1 MRWPHVSC
9 RVLAACLAILAA
21 LSTSGC
27 IGGPPEP
34 APEPDWVD
42 MRPSWERLDAIE
54 RWLTTSGASADP
66 VLRLEAE
73 LQLAE
78 GRLDFAQADVAK
90 NPRASVAQRVSA
102 AEEGFQRV
110 LSSSAANSS
119 QRNRA
124 RSGLDRAGRFE
135 VAAAAVAAP
144 RPEALRGLPVIPR
157 SSWRPAPEK
166 TSDMEAA
173 SGRWNTLTVHHTAME
188 GLPEPG
194 PGATEAESAEH
205 LRLLQRA
212 HMNGKGWADVGYEFL
227 IDPEGRIFEGR
238 RLTWVGAHSGRN
250 KSTGQNYNIDNI
262 GISMMGNFSSRPPT
276 QKALAA
282 LQRTLDHFRSVY
294 NIPLSRVN
302 THREWNPTEC
312 PGDRLMDWVVDYRGF
327 GERPAVSGTKP
338 SRSSSRPKSG
348 TKGKIASLY
357 GFPTS
362 DDVAGSAAVV
372 ASDVDETR

>member
-9 RVLAACLAILAA
+9 RVLAACLAVLAA

-34 APEPDWVD
+34 APEPEWVE

-54 RWLTTSGASADP
+54 RWLTSSGASADP

-90 NPRASVAQRVSA
+90 NPRAAVGHRVAA

-110 LSSSAANSS
+110 LSSSAANSA

-124 RSGLDRAGRFE
+124 RSGLDRANRVE
-135 VAAAAVAAP
+135 VDAAAVSAP
-144 RPEALRGLPVIPR
+144 KPEVLRGLSVIPR
-157 SSWRPAPEK
+157 SAWRPAPEN
-166 TSDMEAA
+166 TADMDAA

-188 GLPEPG
+188 SVREPG
-194 PGATEAESAEH
+194 AGASEAESAEH

-212 HMNGKGWADVGYEFL
+212 HMNKGWADVGYEFV

-238 RLTWVGAHSGRN
+238 RLAWVGAHSGRN

-262 GISMMGNFSSRPPT
+262 GISLMGTFTSRAPT
-276 QKALAA
+276 PKALAA

-294 NIPLSRVN
+294 GIPLSRVN
-302 THREWNPTEC
+302 GHREWSSTEC
-312 PGDRLMDWVVDYRGF
+312 PGDRLMDWVENYRGF
-327 GERPAVSGTKP
+327 ATRPAAPATRP
-338 SRSSSRPKSG
+338 SRSSSKPSSG
-348 TKGKIASLY
+348 TKGRIASLY

-362 DDVAGSAAVV
+362 DDVAGSAVVV
-372 ASDVDETR
+372 AHDDEAPR